1 MEFDKSKVYTAL
13 NADEVKVGSKG
24 YFADTL
30 SQLEYAVLGDI
41 DYGMI
46 DKILPTN
53 AEYRFK
59 SRYST
64 MFNLFYLIEE
74 PKEKKFRPY
83 KDTDEMIEDFK
94 IRYNSYG
101 GWNGKNNPMYSPLIW
116 IKSKG
121 AEKNKYLITRFS
133 DNDKVTMTF
142 EKIVYS
148 TNLRIL
154 SDDYTY
160 LDGSPCGIEE

>member
-83 KDTDEMIEDFK
+83 ATEEEIMEVINLK
-94 IRYNSYG
+94 G
-101 GWNGKNNPMYSPLIW
+101 GAMW
-116 IKSKG
+116 IKSKYSG
-121 AEKNKYLITRFS
+121 VKYLITGICTGVII
-133 DNDKVTMTF
+133 NN
-142 EKIVYS
+142 E
-148 TNLRIL
+148 RINTTDL
-154 SDDYTY
+154 LDSYTY
-160 LDGSPCGIEE
+160 LDGSPCGIEEE